1 MPENAAELELVAQA
15 AIDWGDQKHH
25 WKLRAV
31 GSAQTEKG
39 QMPAKPEQVDAW
51 AIGLR
56 ERFPKGV
63 IAVCLEQSRGGLI
76 YTLAK
81 HPQLVLYPVHPK
93 TSSNYRAAFH
103 PSGAKNDPLDADL
116 LLDLLEHHRDRLRPL
131 RPDIA
136 SVRLIQLLA
145 EQRRK
150 MVAEKTRCSQ
160 RLGAC
165 LKGYFPQIVDWFED
179 VSIPLVGA
187 LLRQW
192 GTLPELKHVHSGTL
206 RKFFRTHNCRSAER
220 IQQRID
226 AIAAAK
232 PLTEDTAV
240 VEHGVTTARGQ
251 VALLETVRGSIA
263 ELDQRLHELFSAET
277 DSAIFSSLPGA
288 GPALA
293 PRLLAAWGCD
303 RSRYTHADEMQK
315 YSGIAPVGMD
325 SGKHK
330 SAHFRR
336 ACPKFLRQTFHE
348 FANCSRSQSVWA
360 QAFYQMQ
367 RGRGKDHHAAVR
379 SLAFKWIRIIFRC
392 WQSRTPYDEQ
402 TYLRSLAK
410 HGSPLQGALGTAVEW
425 KTVGGFKKLCKI

>member
-1 MPENAAELELVAQA
+1 MPQKEAELELVAQA

-31 GSAQTEKG
+31 GSAQTEMG
-39 QMPAKPEQVDAW
+39 QMASKPEQVDAW

-76 YTLAK
+76 YALSK

-93 TSSNYRAAFH
+93 TSANYRAAFH

-131 RPDIA
+131 RPDVA

-192 GTLPELKHVHSGTL
+192 GTLPELKHAHSGTL
-206 RKFFRTHNCRSAER
+206 RRFFHTHNCRSAER

-232 PLTEDTAV
+232 PLTEDAAV
-240 VEHGVTTARGQ
+240 VEYGVTTARCQ
-251 VALLETVRGSIA
+251 VALLETVRGSIGD
-263 ELDQRLHELFSAET
+263 LDRRLRELFSAET
-277 DSAIFSSLPGA
+277 DSVIFASLPGA

-293 PRLLAAWGCD
+293 PRLLAAWGSD
-303 RSRYTHADEMQK
+303 RSRYTHADDMEK

-325 SGKHK
+325 SGKRK

-410 HGSPLQGALGTAVEW
+410 RGSPLQGALGTAVEW
-425 KTVGGFKKLCKI
+425 KTVGGFKKLSKI